1 MDKLLLATTNQGKIK
16 ELKDIFKLTE
26 VEILSLND
34 LGTKYEPPVE
44 DGKTFQDNAEIKA
57 EYYSELTGLPCIAD
71 DSGLEVDALNFEPGV
86 YSARYA
92 GENAT
97 SAENNKKLID
107 EIKALGLESS
117 IAFYSCVLCLYDY
130 KTGFKKCTYGKCYG
144 EIKITP
150 RGSNGFG
157 YDPYFYVCDK
167 SVAEMSMEEKAKIS
181 HRGEAAVRMLRYI
194 DKMFRYI
201 NKEDKDLVCPNCG
214 AKSENLVLCVP
225 VDTRYAIDK
234 DGVIIYKTGPT
245 SFTEEMENIRDDIK
259 NSVEVSCRNCQSVFR
274 AEFDENF
281 RVVIKDSL

>member
-1 MDKLLLATTNQGKIK
+1 MDKILLATTNPSKIK
-16 ELKDIFKLTE
+16 ELKYIFKQTG

-34 LGTKYEPPVE
+34 LDTRYEPPIE
-44 DGKTFQDNAEIKA
+44 DGNSYQDNAEIKA
-57 EYYSELTGLPCIAD
+57 KYYSELTGLPCISD

-97 SAENNKKLID
+97 IAENNKKLID

-117 IAFYSCVLCLYDY
+117 LASYSCTLCLYDH

-150 RGSNGFG
+150 RNSNGFG

-181 HRGEAAVRMLRYI
+181 HRGKAAIEMLQYI
-194 DKMFRYI
+194 DKMFLYI

-214 AKSENLVLCVP
+214 AKSEKLVLCVP

-245 SFTEEMENIRDDIK
+245 SLEEEIENIRDDIK
-259 NSVEVSCRNCQSVFR
+259 DSVEVSCRNCQSVFR

>member
-1 MDKLLLATTNQGKIK
+1 MDKILLATTNTSKIK
-16 ELKDIFKLTE
+16 ELKYIFNQTG

-34 LGTKYEPPVE
+34 LDTRYEPPVE
-44 DGKTFQDNAEIKA
+44 DGKTYQDNAEIKA

-71 DSGLEVDALNFEPGV
+71 DSGLEVEALNFEPGV

-97 SAENNKKLID
+97 IAENNKKLID

-117 IAFYSCVLCLYDY
+117 LASYSCTLCLYDH

-181 HRGEAAVRMLRYI
+181 HRRKAAIMMLP
-194 DKMFRYI
+194 YI
-201 NKEDKDLVCPNCG
+201 NKKDAIVCPNCG
-214 AKSENLVLCVP
+214 ANHEELVLCVP
-225 VDTRYAIDK
+225 VDTQFEVDMYGNLSKRARPILW
-234 DGVIIYKTGPT
+234 
-245 SFTEEMENIRDDIK
+245 EEEIENIRDDIK
-259 NSVEVSCRNCQSVFR
+259 DSIEVSCRNCQSVFR

>member
-1 MDKLLLATTNQGKIK
+1 MDKILLATTNTSKIK
-16 ELKDIFKLTE
+16 ELKDIFKQTG
-26 VEILSLND
+26 VKILSLDD
-34 LGTKYEPPVE
+34 LDTRYEPPIE

-57 EYYSELTGLPCIAD
+57 KYYSELTGLPCISD

-97 SAENNKKLID
+97 IAENNKKLID

-117 IAFYSCVLCLYDY
+117 LASYSCTLCLYDH

-181 HRGEAAVRMLRYI
+181 HRGRAAIMMLP
-194 DKMFRYI
+194 YI
-201 NKEDKDLVCPNCG
+201 NKKDVLVCPNCG
-214 AKSENLVLCVP
+214 ANHEELVLCVP
-225 VDTRYAIDK
+225 VDTQFEVDMYGKLSKRARPILWE
-234 DGVIIYKTGPT
+234 
-245 SFTEEMENIRDDIK
+245 EEMENIRDDIE
-259 NSVEVSCRNCQSVFR
+259 NSIEISCRNCQSVFR

-281 RVVIKDSL
+281 CVVIKDSL

>member
-1 MDKLLLATTNQGKIK
+1 MDKILLATTNTSKIK
-16 ELKDIFKLTE
+16 ELKDIFKQTR
-26 VEILSLND
+26 VEILSLDD
-34 LGTKYEPPVE
+34 LGTRYEPPVE
-44 DGKTFQDNAEIKA
+44 NGKTFQDNAEIKA
-57 EYYSELTGLPCIAD
+57 KYYSELTGLPCISD

-97 SAENNKKLID
+97 IAENNKKLID

-117 IAFYSCVLCLYDY
+117 LASYSCTLCLYDH

-181 HRGEAAVRMLRYI
+181 HRGKAAIMMLP
-194 DKMFRYI
+194 YI
-201 NKEDKDLVCPNCG
+201 NKKDVVVCPNCG
-214 AKSENLVLCVP
+214 ANHEKLVLCVP
-225 VDTRYAIDK
+225 VDTQFKVDMYGNISKRARPILWE
-234 DGVIIYKTGPT
+234 
-245 SFTEEMENIRDDIK
+245 EEMENIRDDIK
-259 NSVEVSCRNCQSVFR
+259 DSVEVSCRNCQSVFR

>member
-1 MDKLLLATTNQGKIK
+1 MDKILLATTNTSKIK
-16 ELKDIFKLTE
+16 ELKDIFKQTG
-26 VEILSLND
+26 VEILSLDD
-34 LGTKYEPPVE
+34 LGTRYEPPIE

-57 EYYSELTGLPCIAD
+57 EYYSELTGLPCISD

-97 SAENNKKLID
+97 IAENNKKLID

-117 IAFYSCVLCLYDY
+117 LASYSCTLCLYDH

-181 HRGEAAVRMLRYI
+181 HRGKAAIMMLP
-194 DKMFRYI
+194 YI
-201 NKEDKDLVCPNCG
+201 NKKDVIVCPNCG
-214 AKSENLVLCVP
+214 ANHEKLVLCVP
-225 VDTRYAIDK
+225 VDTQFKVDMYGNISRRARPILWE
-234 DGVIIYKTGPT
+234 
-245 SFTEEMENIRDDIK
+245 EEMENIRDDIE
-259 NSVEVSCRNCQSVFR
+259 NSIEISCRNCQSVFR

>member
-1 MDKLLLATTNQGKIK
+1 MDKILLATTNTSKIK
-16 ELKDIFKLTE
+16 ELKDIFKQTG
-26 VEILSLND
+26 VEILSLDD
-34 LGTKYEPPVE
+34 LGTRYEPPVE
-44 DGKTFQDNAEIKA
+44 DGKTYQDNAEIKA
-57 EYYSELTGLPCIAD
+57 EYYSELTGLPCISD

-97 SAENNKKLID
+97 IAENNKKLID

-117 IAFYSCVLCLYDY
+117 LASYSCTLCLYDH

-181 HRGEAAVRMLRYI
+181 HRGKAAIMMLP
-194 DKMFRYI
+194 YI
-201 NKEDKDLVCPNCG
+201 NKKDVVVCPNCG
-214 AKSENLVLCVP
+214 ANHEKLVLCVP
-225 VDTRYAIDK
+225 VDTQFKVDMYGNILRRARPILWE
-234 DGVIIYKTGPT
+234 
-245 SFTEEMENIRDDIK
+245 EEMENIRDDIE
-259 NSVEVSCRNCQSVFR
+259 NSIEISCRNCQSVFR

>member
-1 MDKLLLATTNQGKIK
+1 MDKILLATTNTSKIK
-16 ELKDIFKLTE
+16 ELKDIFKQTG
-26 VEILSLND
+26 VEILSLDD
-34 LGTKYEPPVE
+34 LGTRYEPPVE
-44 DGKTFQDNAEIKA
+44 NGKTFQDNAEIKA
-57 EYYSELTGLPCIAD
+57 EYYSELTGLPCISD

-97 SAENNKKLID
+97 IAENNKKLID

-117 IAFYSCVLCLYDY
+117 LASYSCTLCLYDH

-181 HRGEAAVRMLRYI
+181 HRGKAAIMMLP
-194 DKMFRYI
+194 YI
-201 NKEDKDLVCPNCG
+201 NKKDVVVCPNCG
-214 AKSENLVLCVP
+214 ANHEKLVLCVP
-225 VDTRYAIDK
+225 VDTQFKVDMYGNISRRARPILWE
-234 DGVIIYKTGPT
+234 
-245 SFTEEMENIRDDIK
+245 EEMENIRDDIK
-259 NSVEVSCRNCQSVFR
+259 DSVEVSCRNCQSVFR

>member
-1 MDKLLLATTNQGKIK
+1 MDKILLATTNPSKIK
-16 ELKDIFKLTE
+16 ELKYIFKQTG

-34 LGTKYEPPVE
+34 LDTRYEPPIE
-44 DGKTFQDNAEIKA
+44 DGKTYQDNAEIKA
-57 EYYSELTGLPCIAD
+57 KYYSELTGLPCISD

-97 SAENNKKLID
+97 IAENNKKLID

-117 IAFYSCVLCLYDY
+117 LASYSCTLCLYDH

-150 RGSNGFG
+150 RNSNGFG

-181 HRGEAAVRMLRYI
+181 HRGKAAIMMLP
-194 DKMFRYI
+194 YI
-201 NKEDKDLVCPNCG
+201 NKKDVLVCPNCG
-214 AKSENLVLCVP
+214 ANHEELVLCVP
-225 VDTRYAIDK
+225 VDTQFEVDMYGNLSKRARPILW
-234 DGVIIYKTGPT
+234 
-245 SFTEEMENIRDDIK
+245 EEEIENIRDDIED
-259 NSVEVSCRNCQSVFR
+259 SIEISCRNCQSIFR

-281 RVVIKDSL
+281 SVVIKDNL

>member
-1 MDKLLLATTNQGKIK
+1 MDKILLATTNTSKIK
-16 ELKDIFKLTE
+16 ELKDIFKQTG
-26 VEILSLND
+26 VEILSLDD
-34 LGTKYEPPVE
+34 LGTRYEPPVE
-44 DGKTFQDNAEIKA
+44 DGNSYQENAKIKA
-57 EYYSELTGLPCIAD
+57 VYYSKLTGLPCISD
-71 DSGLEVDALNFEPGV
+71 DSGLEVDALNFEPGI

-97 SAENNKKLID
+97 IAENNKKLID

-117 IAFYSCVLCLYDY
+117 LASYSCTLCLYDH

-181 HRGEAAVRMLRYI
+181 HRGKAAIMMLP
-194 DKMFRYI
+194 YI
-201 NKEDKDLVCPNCG
+201 NKKDVIVCPNCG
-214 AKSENLVLCVP
+214 ANHEKLVLCVP
-225 VDTRYAIDK
+225 VDTQFKVDMYGNISRRARPILWE
-234 DGVIIYKTGPT
+234 
-245 SFTEEMENIRDDIK
+245 EEMENIRDDIE

>member
-1 MDKLLLATTNQGKIK
+1 MDKILLATTNQGKIK
-16 ELKDIFKLTE
+16 ELKDIFKQTG

-34 LGTKYEPPVE
+34 LDTKYEPPVE
-44 DGKTFQDNAEIKA
+44 DGKTFEDNAEIKA

-117 IAFYSCVLCLYDY
+117 LAFYSCVLCLYDH

-157 YDPYFYVCDK
+157 YDPYFYVFDK

-181 HRGEAAVRMLRYI
+181 HRGKAAIMMLP
-194 DKMFRYI
+194 YI
-201 NKEDKDLVCPNCG
+201 NKKDVIVCPNCG
-214 AKSENLVLCVP
+214 ANHEELVLCVP
-225 VDTRYAIDK
+225 VGTQFEVDMYGNLSRRARPILWE
-234 DGVIIYKTGPT
+234 
-245 SFTEEMENIRDDIK
+245 EEMENIRDDIE
-259 NSVEVSCRNCQSVFR
+259 NSIEISCRNCQSVFR

>member
-1 MDKLLLATTNQGKIK
+1 MDKILLATTNPSKIK
-16 ELKDIFKLTE
+16 ELKYIFKQTG

-34 LGTKYEPPVE
+34 LDTRYEPPIE
-44 DGKTFQDNAEIKA
+44 DGKTYQDNAEIKA
-57 EYYSELTGLPCIAD
+57 KYYSELTGLPCISD

-97 SAENNKKLID
+97 IAENNKKLID

-117 IAFYSCVLCLYDY
+117 LASYSCTLCLYDH

-181 HRGEAAVRMLRYI
+181 HRGRAAIMMLP
-194 DKMFRYI
+194 YI
-201 NKEDKDLVCPNCG
+201 NKKDVLVCPNCG
-214 AKSENLVLCVP
+214 ANHEELVLCVP
-225 VDTRYAIDK
+225 VDTQFEVDMYGNLSKRARPILW
-234 DGVIIYKTGPT
+234 
-245 SFTEEMENIRDDIK
+245 EEEIENIRDDIED
-259 NSVEVSCRNCQSVFR
+259 SIEISCRNCQSIFR

-281 RVVIKDSL
+281 SVVIKDNL

>member
-1 MDKLLLATTNQGKIK
+1 MDKILLATTNTSKIK
-16 ELKDIFKLTE
+16 ELKDIFKQTG
-26 VEILSLND
+26 VEILSLDD
-34 LGTKYEPPVE
+34 LGTRYEPPVE
-44 DGKTFQDNAEIKA
+44 NGKTFQDNAEIKA
-57 EYYSELTGLPCIAD
+57 KYYSELTGLPCISD

-97 SAENNKKLID
+97 IAENNKKLID

-117 IAFYSCVLCLYDY
+117 LASYSCTLCLYDH

-150 RGSNGFG
+150 RNSNGFG

-181 HRGEAAVRMLRYI
+181 HRGKAAIMMLP
-194 DKMFRYI
+194 YI
-201 NKEDKDLVCPNCG
+201 NKKDVIVCPNCG
-214 AKSENLVLCVP
+214 ANHEKLVLCVP
-225 VDTRYAIDK
+225 VDTQFKVDMYGNISRRARPILWE
-234 DGVIIYKTGPT
+234 
-245 SFTEEMENIRDDIK
+245 EEMENIRDDIE
-259 NSVEVSCRNCQSVFR
+259 NSIEISCRNCQSVFR

>member
-1 MDKLLLATTNQGKIK
+1 MDKILLATTNTSKIK
-16 ELKDIFKLTE
+16 ELKDIFKQTG
-26 VEILSLND
+26 VEILSLDD
-34 LGTKYEPPVE
+34 LDTRYEPPVE

-57 EYYSELTGLPCIAD
+57 KYYSELTGLPCISD

-97 SAENNKKLID
+97 IAENNKKLID

-117 IAFYSCVLCLYDY
+117 LASYSCTLCLYDH

-157 YDPYFYVCDK
+157 YDPYFYVFDK

-181 HRGEAAVRMLRYI
+181 HRGKAAIMMLP
-194 DKMFRYI
+194 YI
-201 NKEDKDLVCPNCG
+201 NKKDVIVCPNCG
-214 AKSENLVLCVP
+214 ANHEKLVLCVP
-225 VDTRYAIDK
+225 VDTQFKVDMYGNISRRARPILWE
-234 DGVIIYKTGPT
+234 
-245 SFTEEMENIRDDIK
+245 EEMENIRDDIE

>member
-1 MDKLLLATTNQGKIK
+1 MDKILLATTNTSKIK
-16 ELKDIFKLTE
+16 ELKDIFKQTG
-26 VEILSLND
+26 VEILSLDD
-34 LGTKYEPPVE
+34 LGTRYEPPVE
-44 DGKTFQDNAEIKA
+44 NGKTFQDNAEIKA
-57 EYYSELTGLPCIAD
+57 EYYSELTGLPCISD

-97 SAENNKKLID
+97 IAENNKKLID

-117 IAFYSCVLCLYDY
+117 LASYSCTLCLYDH

-181 HRGEAAVRMLRYI
+181 HRGKAAIMMLP
-194 DKMFRYI
+194 YI
-201 NKEDKDLVCPNCG
+201 NKKDVVVCPNCG
-214 AKSENLVLCVP
+214 ANHEKLVLCVP
-225 VDTRYAIDK
+225 VDTQFKVDMYGNISRRARPILWE
-234 DGVIIYKTGPT
+234 
-245 SFTEEMENIRDDIK
+245 EEMENIRDDIK

>member
-1 MDKLLLATTNQGKIK
+1 MDKILLATTNTSKIK
-16 ELKDIFKLTE
+16 ELKDIFKQTG
-26 VEILSLND
+26 VEILSLDD
-34 LGTKYEPPVE
+34 LDTRYEPPVE
-44 DGKTFQDNAEIKA
+44 DGNSYQDNAEIKA
-57 EYYSELTGLPCIAD
+57 EYYSELTGLPCISD

-97 SAENNKKLID
+97 IAENNKKLID

-117 IAFYSCVLCLYDY
+117 LASYSCTLCLYDH

-167 SVAEMSMEEKAKIS
+167 SVAEMSMEEKTKIS
-181 HRGEAAVRMLRYI
+181 HRGKAAVEMLQYI
-194 DKMFRYI
+194 DKMFLYI
-201 NKEDKDLVCPNCG
+201 NKEGKDLVCPNCG
-214 AKSENLVLCVP
+214 AKSEKLVLCVP

-245 SFTEEMENIRDDIK
+245 SLEEEIENIRDDIED
-259 NSVEVSCRNCQSVFR
+259 SVEVSCRNCQSVFR

>member
-1 MDKLLLATTNQGKIK
+1 MDKILLATTNTSKIK
-16 ELKDIFKLTE
+16 ELKYIFNQTG
-26 VEILSLND
+26 VEIFSLDD
-34 LGTKYEPPVE
+34 LGTRYEPPVE
-44 DGKTFQDNAEIKA
+44 DGKTYQDNAEIKA

-71 DSGLEVDALNFEPGV
+71 DSGLEVEALNFEPGV

-97 SAENNKKLID
+97 IAENNKKLID

-117 IAFYSCVLCLYDY
+117 LASYSCTLCLYDH

-181 HRGEAAVRMLRYI
+181 HRRKAAIMMLP
-194 DKMFRYI
+194 YI
-201 NKEDKDLVCPNCG
+201 NKKDAIVCPNCG
-214 AKSENLVLCVP
+214 ANHEELVLCVP
-225 VDTRYAIDK
+225 VDTQFEVDMYGNLSKRARPILW
-234 DGVIIYKTGPT
+234 
-245 SFTEEMENIRDDIK
+245 EEEIENIRDDIK
-259 NSVEVSCRNCQSVFR
+259 DSIEVSCRNCQSVFR

>member
-1 MDKLLLATTNQGKIK
+1 MDKILLSTTNTSKIK
-16 ELKDIFKLTE
+16 ELKDIFKQTG
-26 VEILSLND
+26 VEILSLDD
-34 LGTKYEPPVE
+34 LGTRYEPPVE

-57 EYYSELTGLPCIAD
+57 KYYSELTGLPCISD

-97 SAENNKKLID
+97 IAENNKKLID

-117 IAFYSCVLCLYDY
+117 LASYSCTLCLYDH

-144 EIKITP
+144 EIRVTP
-150 RGSNGFG
+150 KGTNGFG
-157 YDPYFYVCDK
+157 YDPYFYVDGK
-167 SVAEMSMEEKAKIS
+167 SIAEMSMEEKAKIS
-181 HRGEAAVRMLRYI
+181 HRGKAAIMMLP
-194 DKMFRYI
+194 YI
-201 NKEDKDLVCPNCG
+201 NKKDVIVCPNCG
-214 AKSENLVLCVP
+214 ANHEKLVLCVP
-225 VDTRYAIDK
+225 VDTQFKVDMYGNISRRARPILWE
-234 DGVIIYKTGPT
+234 
-245 SFTEEMENIRDDIK
+245 EEMENIRDDIE

>member
-1 MDKLLLATTNQGKIK
+1 MNKILLATTNPGKIK
-16 ELKDIFKLTE
+16 ELKDIFKQSG

-34 LGTKYEPPVE
+34 LDTRYEPPIE

-71 DSGLEVDALNFEPGV
+71 DSGLEVEALNFEPGV

-97 SAENNKKLID
+97 STENNEKLID

-117 IAFYSCVLCLYDY
+117 LAFYSCVLCLYDH
-130 KTGFKKCTYGKCYG
+130 KTGFKKYTYGKCYG
-144 EIKITP
+144 EIKMTP
-150 RGSNGFG
+150 RGNNGFG

-167 SVAEMSMEEKAKIS
+167 SVAEMSMEEKANIS
-181 HRGEAAVRMLRYI
+181 HRGKAAVEMLQYI
-194 DKMFRYI
+194 DKMFLYI
-201 NKEDKDLVCPNCG
+201 NKEGKDLVCPNCG
-214 AKSENLVLCVP
+214 AKSEKLVLCVP

-234 DGVIIYKTGPT
+234 DGVIIYKRGPI
-245 SFTEEMENIRDDIK
+245 SLEEEMENIRDDIK
-259 NSVEVSCRNCQSVFR
+259 DSVEVSCRNCQSVFR
-274 AEFDENF
+274 AEFDYNF

>member
-1 MDKLLLATTNQGKIK
+1 MDKILLATTNQGKIK
-16 ELKDIFKLTE
+16 ELKDIFKQTG

-34 LGTKYEPPVE
+34 LDTKYEPPVE
-44 DGKTFQDNAEIKA
+44 DGKTFEDNAEIKA

-71 DSGLEVDALNFEPGV
+71 DSGLEVEALNFEPGV

-97 SAENNKKLID
+97 SAENNKKLIN
-107 EIKALGLESS
+107 EIKALDLESS
-117 IAFYSCVLCLYDY
+117 LASYVCVLCLYDH
-130 KTGFKKCTYGKCYG
+130 KTGVKKFTHGICSG
-144 EIKITP
+144 EIKVTP
-150 RGSNGFG
+150 KGSNGFG

-167 SVAEMSMEEKAKIS
+167 SVAEMSMEEKAQIS
-181 HRGEAAVRMLRYI
+181 HRGRATVRMLRYV

-214 AKSENLVLCVP
+214 AKSEKLVLCVP

-245 SFTEEMENIRDDIK
+245 SLEEEMENIRDDIK
-259 NSVEVSCRNCQSVFR
+259 DSVEVSCRNCQSVFR

-281 RVVIKDSL
+281 RVVIKNSL

>member
-1 MDKLLLATTNQGKIK
+1 MDKILLATTNPGKIK
-16 ELKDIFKLTE
+16 ELKDIFKQTG
-26 VEILSLND
+26 VEILSLDD
-34 LGTKYEPPVE
+34 LDTRYEPPVE

-57 EYYSELTGLPCIAD
+57 KYYSELTGLPCISD

-97 SAENNKKLID
+97 IAENNKKLID

-117 IAFYSCVLCLYDY
+117 LASYSCTLCLYDH

-157 YDPYFYVCDK
+157 YDPYFYVFDK

-181 HRGEAAVRMLRYI
+181 HRGKAAIMMLP
-194 DKMFRYI
+194 YI
-201 NKEDKDLVCPNCG
+201 NKKDVIVCPNCG
-214 AKSENLVLCVP
+214 ANHEKLVLCVP
-225 VDTRYAIDK
+225 VDTQFKVDMYGNISRRARPILW
-234 DGVIIYKTGPT
+234 
-245 SFTEEMENIRDDIK
+245 EEEIENIRDDIK
-259 NSVEVSCRNCQSVFR
+259 DSVEVSCRNCQSVFR